1 MEKEAPKRVNLGKSI
16 IVPSVQELAK
26 ESITNIPSRYEIE
39 NGDQPDRPIN
49 PSLPLSIPVIDLQRL
64 LHGDFKNHEEL
75 DKLHLAC
82 KEWGFFQVVNHEVSA
97 SFLETFKIEVTNFL
111 KLPMEE
117 KKKLW
122 QEEDNQ
128 EGFGQLFVVSEDQK
142 LEWCDMFFL
151 ITLPPELRKPGL
163 YNKLPQNLRV
173 TLESY
178 IAAIK
183 DLAQTLLNQ
192 MAKALGIDEGE
203 MTELFNEMHQTMRMN
218 YYPPCPEPNKAI
230 GLRPHSDATTL
241 AILHQLNDT
250 VGLEIKKD
258 GNWVPVM
265 PLENAFVVNIGDALE
280 ILSNGVYRSIEHK
293 ATVNRMKER
302 ISVGTFN
309 SPNIDSEIGPAKSII
324 GPLNPPLFR
333 TQPLTQYYM
342 EFFASKLNGKSHLEV
357 IRLQ

>member
-1 MEKEAPKRVNLGKSI
+1 MLDKSKRNMEKEAPKRVNLGKSI

-280 ILSNGVYRSIEHK
+280 CTKPS
-293 ATVNRMKER
+293 KETLEALAYWHH
-302 ISVGTFN
+302 GTFHDVKDN
-309 SPNIDSEIGPAKSII
+309 VLSDVRRI
-324 GPLNPPLFR
+324 LHFR
-333 TQPLTQYYM
+333 AESFVGFLGW
-342 EFFASKLNGKSHLEV
+342 FGVVGGGVSSSASLE
-357 IRLQ
+357 